1 MQDQVTAVADQDT
14 ILSGRESRLAVVL
27 FELLKPQLE
36 KMIDAKLDGFKESE
50 INSLLDI
57 SLKEDFDIHKYTG
70 EIEDIVSDW
79 VRYNVTITSTID

>member
-36 KMIDAKLDGFKESE
+36 KMIDAKLDSFKESE
-50 INSLLDI
+50 ITSLLDI
-57 SLKEDFDIHKYTG
+57 SLKEDFDIHKYTS
-70 EIEDIVSDW
+70 EIEDIISDH
-79 VRYNVTITSTID
+79 VRYNITITSTID

>member
-36 KMIDAKLDGFKESE
+36 KMIDAKLEQQSSSE
-50 INSLLDI
+50 
-57 SLKEDFDIHKYTG
+57 FDIHEYESSIG
-70 EIEDIVSDW
+70 DMIEDYI
-79 VRYNVTITSTID
+79 RYNVTITSTID

>member
-50 INSLLDI
+50 INES
-57 SLKEDFDIHKYTG
+57 SDFDIHKYTG

>member
-36 KMIDAKLDGFKESE
+36 KMIDAKLEQQSSSE
-50 INSLLDI
+50 
-57 SLKEDFDIHKYTG
+57 FDINEY
-70 EIEDIVSDW
+70 ESSINDMIDDY
-79 VRYNVTITSTID
+79 VRYNITISSTID